1 MSASV
6 FSLPVPLIL
15 LIHLHLLQYPH
26 ANKPEYD
33 HNIFDARV
41 RGLRE
46 RTRTMEDVCYF
57 LVSRIEGKDRVR
69 KVIPTY
75 PCTQPAD
82 TTAFRTS
89 LAKFLETLR
98 HNPTAPSGKQA
109 RPDSKTSA
117 ASDAKSVAWWWKE
130 VVVRKSLLEEC
141 AGERF
146 ERLVL
151 ALSTHTLLKGSAMHA
166 EPHETHALL
175 RSQPRA
181 YMARLHAFQSGC
193 NCWARE
199 ASLLNQRQQDLKAL
213 RANLQNHGGFVKY
226 GSLPTEKLVAVAEST
241 FQGLLAGTWAGPGG
255 RTALIFLADLSGLKE
270 PNSSLTRSTPVLA
283 PTECPA
289 ATTTPAPPL
298 PIAAAHHPTTL
309 RKYSR
314 RISAKETQ
322 ADPILDRSAVVVVP
336 HAAIALSGHVDA
348 EARMLQALADSVSR
362 TRKTTKYL
370 QARLD
375 QRMSI
380 QKPIS
385 NHALRS
391 VNMNLWTTPQR
402 ISVNFE
408 PMLSANSFVALGL
421 AVPGSEVDIRSRTA
435 QIRNALLPKYPS
447 VPTPASRS
455 THVEEPATKAT
466 PPQTPR
472 TTRRMTPPETVKPIS
487 RHALPGNRNESSS
500 ESSAGTSTPRAG
512 RNYSLTMKSP
522 ALPSLLALS
531 SYPSEIQF
539 QNEDDEEDEFAAF
552 GEGPSMSVRDLLLQ
566 ADTSHFDIIDESS
579 VLDDQSFG
587 WA

>member
-1 MSASV
+1 MAASV
-6 FSLPVPLIL
+6 FSLPVPLVL

-33 HNIFDARV
+33 HNVFDARV

-57 LVSRIEGKDRVR
+57 LASRIEGKDRVH

-75 PCTQPAD
+75 PCVQPAD
-82 TTAFRTS
+82 TTTFRTS

-109 RPDSKTSA
+109 RPDTKPSA
-117 ASDAKSVAWWWKE
+117 VSDAKSVAWWWKD

-151 ALSTHTLLKGSAMHA
+151 ALSTHALLKGSAIQVELHEMHG
-166 EPHETHALL
+166 LL

-181 YMARLHAFQSGC
+181 YMARLDAFQFAC
-193 NCWARE
+193 NSWARK
-199 ASLLNQRQQDLKAL
+199 ASMLNQRQHDLKAL
-213 RANLQNHGGFVKY
+213 RANLQNHGGFAKY
-226 GSLPTEKLVAVAEST
+226 GSLSTEKLLAVAESKLRD
-241 FQGLLAGTWAGPGG
+241 LLAGPWAGPGG
-255 RTALIFLADLSGLKE
+255 RTALIFLADLSGLRQL
-270 PNSSLTRSTPVLA
+270 NVSSTRSA
-283 PTECPA
+283 PDIA
-289 ATTTPAPPL
+289 ATDGSVAMATPPPPL

-309 RKYSR
+309 RKFSR
-314 RISAKETQ
+314 RIFPKQ
-322 ADPILDRSAVVVVP
+322 PVDAVSDNSPVVAVP
-336 HAAIALSGHVDA
+336 HAAIALSGRVDA
-348 EARMLQALADSVSR
+348 EARMLQALGDSVAR
-362 TRKTTKYL
+362 TRKTTKEL
-370 QARLD
+370 QARLA
-375 QRMSI
+375 QRLTI

-391 VNMNLWTTPQR
+391 VNMNLWQNPQH
-402 ISVNFE
+402 IDIDFE
-408 PMLSANSFVALGL
+408 PTLSAKPFETMGL
-421 AVPGSEVDIRSRTA
+421 PGPGSEVDMASRTA
-435 QIRNALLPKYPS
+435 EIRQALLPKYPS
-447 VPTPASRS
+447 VPTSALRPTPLEQPAARS
-455 THVEEPATKAT
+455 T

-472 TTRRMTPPETVKPIS
+472 TSRRITPPETVKPSS
-487 RHALPGNRNESSS
+487 RHALTETHKESNS
-500 ESSAGTSTPRAG
+500 ESTGGATPRA
-512 RNYSLTMKSP
+512 RKNHSLTMKSP

-539 QNEDDEEDEFAAF
+539 QNENDEDDEFGAF

-566 ADTSHFDIIDESS
+566 ADTSHFDIIDDESS
-579 VLDDQSFG
+579 ELDEQSFG